1 MVKKLVKLKQ
11 IQNYMKQY
19 IEVIATILQCEVEVM
34 DENLVRIAGTGY
46 FEKKIGKQCE
56 GSIYPHV
63 FLTEEGH
70 IILNPRENELCLNC
84 KSKRNCIEELEI
96 SSPIFYRGKIIG
108 VIGLVCLKKEDKNR
122 LIENGELYLKFIE
135 QIGDLISS
143 KIFEVEEEIEKKERV
158 DIFKNILNNY
168 DKGIIIL
175 DENENIV
182 EINNSAKKELRIEDS
197 EIIYYPR
204 INIIPKRDKKNE
216 KNLYSIEINGNK
228 LIVFGN
234 LIKLKSLTN
243 KEYKIFMFEASNK
256 KIYEFENKIID
267 NRINLINII
276 GNNYIIKDVRE
287 TIEKIA
293 DSPSTVL
300 IVGESGTGKELV
312 ARAIHS
318 NSLRSNFPFVAI
330 NCGAIPESLLESELF
345 GYVRGAFS
353 GAINEGRAGKFELAN
368 NGTIFLDEIGDI
380 PLSLQVKLL
389 RVLQEKKIERLGSN
403 KSIDLNIR
411 IIAATNANL
420 EEMIVEKKFRKD
432 LYYRLNVLQIELPS
446 LRERKEDII
455 LILEYLIKK
464 YSLIFDKNPLKIDED
479 LKKIFINYNW
489 PGNIREL
496 ENIVEYLVNM
506 QDEDGNI
513 EPKIKE
519 KLREKLSLKK
529 IKEKRD
535 MNVNNL
541 TTLEDME
548 KEMIKKVL
556 NKYGISK
563 VGKNL
568 CAKELG
574 IGIATLYRKIEK
586 YKL

>member
-1 MVKKLVKLKQ
+1 MILKR
-11 IQNYMKQY
+11 IQNYIKQY
-19 IEVIATILQCEVEVM
+19 IEVISNILQCEVEIV
-34 DENLVRIAGTGY
+34 DENLIRIAGTGY
-46 FEKKIGKQCE
+46 FEKILEKKLE
-56 GSIYPHV
+56 GSIYPNV
-63 FLTEEGH
+63 FLTEESH
-70 IILNPRENELCLNC
+70 IIVNPRENKLCKNC
-84 KSKRNCIEELEI
+84 KSKENCKEELEI
-96 SSPIFYRGKIIG
+96 STPIFYKGQVIG
-108 VIGLVCLKKEDKNR
+108 VIGLVCFKKEDKNR
-122 LIENGELYLKFIE
+122 LLTNIELYLKFIE
-135 QIGDLISS
+135 QISELISS
-143 KIFEVEEEIEKKERV
+143 KLFEVEEEVEKRERV
-158 DIFKNILNNY
+158 DIFKKIIDNY

-175 DENENIV
+175 DENGKILD
-182 EINNSAKKELRIEDS
+182 INNKAIDELKINDIS
-197 EIIYYPR
+197 MITYPKL
-204 INIIPKRDKKNE
+204 NIIPKREKLNE
-216 KNLYSIEINGNK
+216 NNTYLIELNNNRIIVYGN
-228 LIVFGN
+228 I
-234 LIKLKSLTN
+234 IKLKSLTN
-243 KEYKIFMFEASNK
+243 KEYKIFLFELLNKNNIKLNLNKEIDK
-256 KIYEFENKIID
+256 KI
-267 NRINLINII
+267 NLNDII
-276 GNNYIIKDVRE
+276 GNNNKIVEIKDMIKKVSDSLS
-287 TIEKIA
+287 TI
-293 DSPSTVL
+293 L

-368 NGTIFLDEIGDI
+368 NGTIFLDEIGDM

-432 LYYRLNVLQIELPS
+432 LYYRLNVLQIELPP

>member
-1 MVKKLVKLKQ
+1 MILKR
-11 IQNYMKQY
+11 IQNYIKQY
-19 IEVIATILQCEVEVM
+19 IEVISNILQCEVEIV
-34 DENLVRIAGTGY
+34 DENLIRIAGTGY
-46 FEKKIGKQCE
+46 FEKILEKKLE
-56 GSIYPHV
+56 GSIYPNV
-63 FLTEEGH
+63 FLTEESH
-70 IILNPRENELCLNC
+70 IIVNPRENKLCKNC
-84 KSKRNCIEELEI
+84 KSKENCKEELEI
-96 SSPIFYRGKIIG
+96 STPIFYKGQVIG
-108 VIGLVCLKKEDKNR
+108 VIGLVCFKKEDKNR
-122 LIENGELYLKFIE
+122 LLTNIELYLKFIE
-135 QIGDLISS
+135 QISELISS
-143 KIFEVEEEIEKKERV
+143 KLFEVEEEVEKRERV
-158 DIFKNILNNY
+158 DIFKKIIDNY

-175 DENENIV
+175 DENGKILD
-182 EINNSAKKELRIEDS
+182 INNKAIDELKINDIS
-197 EIIYYPR
+197 MITYPKL
-204 INIIPKRDKKNE
+204 NIIPKREKLNE
-216 KNLYSIEINGNK
+216 NNTYLIELNNNRIIVYGN
-228 LIVFGN
+228 I
-234 LIKLKSLTN
+234 IKLKSLTN
-243 KEYKIFMFEASNK
+243 KEYKIFLFELLNKNNIKLNLNKEIDK
-256 KIYEFENKIID
+256 KI
-267 NRINLINII
+267 NLNDII
-276 GNNYIIKDVRE
+276 GNNNKIVEIKDMIKKVS
-287 TIEKIA
+287 
-293 DSPSTVL
+293 DSLSTVL

-368 NGTIFLDEIGDI
+368 NGTIFLDEIGDM

-432 LYYRLNVLQIELPS
+432 LYYRLNVLQIELPP

>member
-1 MVKKLVKLKQ
+1 MMILKR
-11 IQNYMKQY
+11 IQNYIKQY
-19 IEVIATILQCEVEVM
+19 IEVISNILQCEVEIV
-34 DENLVRIAGTGY
+34 DENLIRIAGTGY
-46 FEKKIGKQCE
+46 FEKILEKKLE
-56 GSIYPHV
+56 GSIYPNV
-63 FLTEEGH
+63 FLTEESH
-70 IILNPRENELCLNC
+70 IIVNPRENKLCKNC
-84 KSKRNCIEELEI
+84 KSKENCKEELEI
-96 SSPIFYRGKIIG
+96 STPIFYKGQVIG
-108 VIGLVCLKKEDKNR
+108 VIGLVCFKKEDKNR
-122 LIENGELYLKFIE
+122 LLTNIELYLKFIE
-135 QIGDLISS
+135 QISELISS
-143 KIFEVEEEIEKKERV
+143 KLFEVEEEVEKRERV
-158 DIFKNILNNY
+158 DIFKKIIDNY

-175 DENENIV
+175 DENGKILD
-182 EINNSAKKELRIEDS
+182 INNKAIDELKINDIS
-197 EIIYYPR
+197 MITYPKL
-204 INIIPKRDKKNE
+204 NIIPKREKLNE
-216 KNLYSIEINGNK
+216 NNTYLIELNNNRIIVYGN
-228 LIVFGN
+228 I
-234 LIKLKSLTN
+234 IKLKSLTN
-243 KEYKIFMFEASNK
+243 KEYKIFLFELLNKNNIKLNLNKEIDK
-256 KIYEFENKIID
+256 KI
-267 NRINLINII
+267 NLNDII
-276 GNNYIIKDVRE
+276 GNNNKIVEIKDMIKKVSDSLS
-287 TIEKIA
+287 TI
-293 DSPSTVL
+293 L

-368 NGTIFLDEIGDI
+368 NGTIFLDEIGDM

-432 LYYRLNVLQIELPS
+432 LYYRLNVLQIELPP